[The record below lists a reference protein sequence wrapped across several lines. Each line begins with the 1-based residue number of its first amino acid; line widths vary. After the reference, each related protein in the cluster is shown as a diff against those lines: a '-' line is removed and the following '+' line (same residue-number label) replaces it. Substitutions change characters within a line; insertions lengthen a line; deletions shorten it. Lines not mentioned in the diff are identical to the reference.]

1 MAENKLVFDIRSNKD
16 GISQAESNEQQ
27 RNWSEAFLKRKAADP
42 LANYD
47 PTRTRLNF
55 EVTRGGIIQPPDT
68 SKSIM
73 QKMAEILEAREI
85 KDPNARENVRRRQN
99 TLAQIMLGG
108 SRDRMNEIAFGNQ
121 PLNLAKGAD
130 NSSLTRERTI
140 EEWSID
146 AYNFIAKEFGEENIV
161 SFYVHLDELNV
172 HAHCTLI
179 PMNKEKNKI
188 SWRTV
193 FGKNKYEGKFD
204 YYHDRFAE
212 EVGKKWGLE
221 RGDSVKETGARHR
234 STAEYKRDLVNEVN
248 TLVKKK
254 ATLEEQIS
262 RAETKLKGIST
273 MIENQQKR
281 KEEIDKEIELIAQK
295 FGAEGA
301 DTSELA
307 NRMKQLREEKDRIN
321 ETLLKRFQQL
331 EDAQKAIAEAKSQ
344 LEELANKNINIRS
357 QVEDKLVLEAE
368 RIQAGI
374 TETFARMELDAL
386 HTALPALPKGT
397 MDILE
402 NSGIMTLSNNSTDIL
417 NCAMMLAV
425 NYIAE
430 ATTYAESCGGSG
442 GNMSGWGR
450 NKDEDDERWWMRCIT
465 KAASMVKPN
474 GRRVKIGR

>member
-1 MAENKLVFDIRSNKD
+1 MAENKLVFDIRPNKV

-27 RNWSEAFLKRKAADP
+27 RNWSDTFLKRKAADP

-55 EVTRGGIIQPPDT
+55 EVTRGGVIQPPDT
-68 SKSIM
+68 SKTIM
-73 QKMAEILEAREI
+73 QKMADNLAARNI
-85 KDPNARENVRRRQN
+85 KDPNARGNVRRRQN
-99 TLAQIMLGG
+99 TLAQIVLGG
-108 SRDRMNEIAFGNQ
+108 SRDRMNELAFGNQ
-121 PLNLAKGAD
+121 PLNLAKGAN
-130 NSSLTRERTI
+130 NSSLTREYAI

-146 AYNFIAKEFGEENIV
+146 VYNFIAKEFGEENIV
-161 SFYVHLDELNV
+161 SFYVHLDEMNV

-179 PMNKEKNKI
+179 PVDKEKNKI

-193 FGKNKYEGKFD
+193 FGKNKYEGKFG

-212 EVGKKWGLE
+212 VVGKKWGLE

-248 TLVKKK
+248 TLVKKT
-254 ATLEEQIS
+254 AALEEQIS

-273 MIENQQKR
+273 MIENQLRR
-281 KEEIDKEIELIAQK
+281 KEEIDKEIELIAMK
-295 FGAEGA
+295 FGTEGVN
-301 DTSELA
+301 TTELV
-307 NRMKQLREEKDRIN
+307 NRMKQLREEKDKIN

-344 LEELANKNINIRS
+344 LEELTNKNTNIRS

-374 TETFARMELDAL
+374 TETFARMELGAL
-386 HTALPALPKGT
+386 QNALPALPKGT

-402 NSGIMTLSNNSTDIL
+402 KSGMMTLSNNSTDIL

-442 GNMSGWGR
+442 GSMSGWGR
-450 NKDEDDERWWMRCIT
+450 NKDEDDEQWWMRCIT
-465 KAASMVKPN
+465 KAASMVKKSSRKVGY
-474 GRRVKIGR
+474 GR